1 MIEFIL
7 LSILSAGVQSDI
19 PALCFILPPAQEEE
33 TEKTEKRDK
42 KPKPPPIPPLS
53 ATDKEKA
60 KRFLTFLKRSDPEKR
75 RSYEDK
81 MVALGRGVIPLLLE
95 KAETTHKH
103 QSGAIARC
111 LTRLLD
117 VKDRELLAT
126 LAKSKKA
133 GLRMLVVIKYASTPK
148 EEDKETLKTFLDDS
162 VSEIRLEASLGLVR
176 LGDPA
181 GIKEIVIN
189 LAACTNATKRQ
200 ALTAD
205 LPNLKGKVYSSHFR
219 SLATKH
225 EDHEV
230 RKATLEVIV
239 AIGDKRV
246 KDVLGLALKDDHNL
260 VKGAAVNAL
269 RKLLKGQEPVTFPTV
284 FDLVDAVEKWKNE
297 PRISR

>member
-1 MIEFIL
+1 MMIEFIL
-7 LSILSAGVQSDI
+7 LSVLSAGVQSDI
-19 PALCFILPPAQEEE
+19 PAHCFILPPAQEEE
-33 TEKTEKRDK
+33 TEKTEKEQ
-42 KPKPPPIPPLS
+42 PPPPIPPLS
-53 ATDKEKA
+53 ATDKEKV

-75 RSYEDK
+75 RSYENK
-81 MVALGRGVIPLLLE
+81 MVTLGRGVIPLLLE
-95 KAETTHKH
+95 KVETTHEH
-103 QSGAIARC
+103 QSGAIVRC

-117 VKDRELLAT
+117 VKDREILQKLAQ
-126 LAKSKKA
+126 SKKVA
-133 GLRMLVVIKYASTPK
+133 LRKLVIVKYASTPRK
-148 EEDKETLKTFLDDS
+148 EDKETLKAFLKDS
-162 VSEIRLEASLGLVR
+162 APEIRLEAALGLVR

-181 GIKEIVIN
+181 GIAEIVVS
-189 LAACTNATKRQ
+189 LAACKNDGERK

-230 RKATLEVIV
+230 RKAALEVIV
-239 AIGDKRV
+239 AIGDKRI

-269 RKLLKGQEPVTFPTV
+269 RKLLKGQEPIAFPTV

-297 PRISR
+297 LGVAR

>member
-1 MIEFIL
+1 MMIEFIL
-7 LSILSAGVQSDI
+7 LSVLSAGVQSDI
-19 PALCFILPPAQEEE
+19 PTLCSILPPAQEEE
-33 TEKTEKRDK
+33 TEKRSK
-42 KPKPPPIPPLS
+42 KPKAPPIPPLS

-75 RSYEDK
+75 RGYENK
-81 MVALGRGVIPLLLE
+81 MVALGRGVIPLLME
-95 KAETTHKH
+95 KAESTHKH

-117 VKDRELLAT
+117 VKDRERLDT
-126 LAKSKKA
+126 LAKSKKNA
-133 GLRMLVVIKYASTPK
+133 LRMLVVTKYASSPR
-148 EEDKETLKTFLDDS
+148 EEDKEKLKTFLEDS
-162 VSEIRLEASLGLVR
+162 APEIRLEASLGLIR
-176 LGDPA
+176 LSDPA
-181 GIKEIVIN
+181 GIKEIVLS
-189 LAACTNATKRQ
+189 LATCKNERQ
-200 ALTAD
+200 RKAMTAD

-246 KDVLGLALKDDHNL
+246 KDVLGLALRDDHNL

-269 RKLLKGQEPVTFPTV
+269 RKLLKGQEPITFPTV

-297 PRISR
+297 LGVSR